1 MKIEWPE
8 GRAAIALI
16 GFMGSGKTA
25 TGREIARI
33 LDVHFADL
41 DARLEAATGCT
52 IAQIFEREGA
62 ERFRELEQQC
72 LSAALL
78 EQRPQVLACGGG
90 IVLREANR
98 QMLRERCI
106 TVWIDVPLEE
116 LLARLASQRAGRPL
130 LQRDDWQEEV
140 GRLLR
145 QRIPLYQATAAI
157 IYHWQGEKNPADT
170 AGEIVMLVEAYYRQC
185 ITRG

>member
-8 GRAAIALI
+8 RRSSIALI

-33 LDVHFADL
+33 LEVPFADL

-52 IAQIFEREGA
+52 IAQIFERDGA
-62 ERFRELEQQC
+62 ERFRDLEQQC

-98 QMLRERCI
+98 MLLRERCI
-106 TVWIDVPLEE
+106 PVWLDVPLEE
-116 LLARLASQRAGRPL
+116 LLVRLPGQRAGRPL

-140 GRLLR
+140 GRLLK
-145 QRIPLYQATAAI
+145 QRIPLYRATAAV
-157 IYHWQGEKNPADT
+157 IYHWRGEKNPVDSAR
-170 AGEIVMLVEAYYRQC
+170 EIVHLVNAYCRQC
-185 ITRG
+185 STRG

>member
-8 GRAAIALI
+8 GRSGIALI

-25 TGREIARI
+25 TGREIARM
-33 LDVHFADL
+33 LDVPFADL

-52 IAQIFEREGA
+52 IAQIFEQEGA
-62 ERFRELEQQC
+62 ERFRELEQHC
-72 LSAALL
+72 LCAALL
-78 EQRPQVLACGGG
+78 EHRPQVLACGGG

-98 QMLRERCI
+98 LMLRKHCI
-106 TVWIDVPLEE
+106 PVWIDVPQEE
-116 LLARLASQRAGRPL
+116 LLARLASQRVGRPL

-145 QRIPLYQATAAI
+145 QRIPLYQATAAV
-157 IYHWQGEKNPADT
+157 IYHWRGEKNPADS
-170 AGEIVMLVEAYYRQC
+170 AAEIAKLVDAYCRQC
-185 ITRG
+185 STRG